1 MLPGEASSHHHAAAL
16 FYVKARASDRMFYT
30 CTESVTSVQAL
41 EVSPEMAEE
50 EVKVLVVVSE
60 GIRFMDGDFLW
71 FSPLF
76 SLHC

>member
-1 MLPGEASSHHHAAAL
+1 
-16 FYVKARASDRMFYT
+16 MFYT

-50 EVKVLVVVSE
+50 VKVLMVVPE
-60 GIRFMDGDFLW
+60 GIKFMDKDFLW
-71 FSPLF
+71 FSRLF

>member
-1 MLPGEASSHHHAAAL
+1 
-16 FYVKARASDRMFYT
+16 MFYT

-60 GIRFMDGDFLW
+60 GIRFMDGDFLR